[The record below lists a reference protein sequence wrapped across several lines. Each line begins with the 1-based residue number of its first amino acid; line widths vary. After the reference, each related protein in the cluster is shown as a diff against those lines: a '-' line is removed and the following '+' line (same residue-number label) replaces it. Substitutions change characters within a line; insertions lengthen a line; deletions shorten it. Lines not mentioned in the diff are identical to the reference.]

1 MKVTLKIF
9 KYLLTFFLFALL
21 NACGNDD
28 IGKVSR
34 GHRDAIKYECRN
46 SSDIKACSLEL
57 ELNFLNDGNEFI
69 TFEDLSDAQI
79 KEVKIQCIGP
89 KKFGLKPYNDCLDD
103 RRTEALDGDLFKGP
117 DDFEPDTPIAA
128 LEESTV
134 VIMMFQDTGEKR
146 PKVLGGGSG
155 VIIDNNLIATNC
167 HVTNAAAKNKKAV
180 IMVKNIN
187 KDNFDSALI
196 YKRAPKHDVCIIK
209 RENMSEFSLKMRKIK
224 NLKNFTKLSK
234 GDFVRT
240 RGTPEGMEGHTAE
253 GVIQYLGTA
262 GKTGHTKYGDYV
274 ISDDTKII
282 EHSAT
287 IAGGSSGGPLFD
299 KNGHLIGLN
308 TFGNKSFN
316 FSISA
321 DHIKELLKDK

>member
-28 IGKVSR
+28 IGKVSK
-34 GHRDAIKYECRN
+34 GHRDAIKYECKN
-46 SSDIKACSLEL
+46 SSDVKACSLEL
-57 ELNFLNDGNEFI
+57 ELNFINDGNEFI
-69 TFEDLSDAQI
+69 TFEDLTGEQT
-79 KEVKIQCIGP
+79 KEVKIQCIRS
-89 KKFGLKPYNDCLDD
+89 KRFGLKPYNECLED
-103 RRTEALDGDLFKGP
+103 RRDSALDGTLFTDKFDHTPDSNIGVLEASTVRIGIYLFKSK
-117 DDFEPDTPIAA
+117 DDWE
-128 LEESTV
+128 
-134 VIMMFQDTGEKR
+134 G
-146 PKVLGGGSG
+146 LGGGSG
-155 VIIDNNLIATNC
+155 VILDNDLIATNC

-240 RGTPEGMEGHTAE
+240 LGTPEGMEGHTAE

-287 IAGGSSGGPLFD
+287 IADGSSGGPLFD